1 MQSSP
6 SPSRRG
12 LRFFFR
18 VLLILPGVPLTLLI
32 AAAGVGPDDALANL
46 RQWANTLGIEQL
58 PPWLTA
64 LITNHQLFWAALLA
78 LLLNIALMIV
88 ILYAYPIR
96 IRALVALII
105 FLGVVSII
113 PLLFFPESI
122 TVERWMP
129 ASDDTTLKAVLPAE
143 SFVDWETKKHT
154 ADDLTQSDAQ
164 ERLVP
169 QEILQDLK
177 SKRQRVNDLT
187 HQLNELIAQ
196 QQSYGKPTSSAD
208 IDSLKLQVQRAGG
221 ELHDAQ
227 ARANEYIVPTT
238 QKAVT
243 DRAEA
248 QARVEQYLRQQLG
261 TGKLIAR
268 GIPNDAPPHDNEQI
282 IIKPAQWQYLRLSI
296 STADATDNKGT
307 VFKGVEIG
315 KSKKR
320 PDLPEWAVMRL

>member
-1 MQSSP
+1 MSNTMQSSP
-6 SPSRRG
+6 SSSRRR

-18 VLLILPGVPLTLLI
+18 VLSIVPGVPLTLLI

-46 RQWANTLGIEQL
+46 RKWANTLGIEQL

-64 LITNHQLFWAALLA
+64 LITNYQLLWAALLA
-78 LLLNIALMIV
+78 LLLYIALMIV
-88 ILYAYPIR
+88 IFYAYPIW

-105 FLGVVSII
+105 FLSVGSII

-129 ASDDTTLKAVLPAE
+129 ASDDTTMKAVLPAE
-143 SFVDWETKKHT
+143 IFADWETKKHT
-154 ADDLTQSDAQ
+154 ADDLTQPDTEQ
-164 ERLVP
+164 RLVP
-169 QEILQDLK
+169 QEMLQDLE

-187 HQLNELIAQ
+187 HQLQKLAAQ
-196 QQSYGKPTSSAD
+196 QLAYGKPPSASAD
-208 IDSLKLQVQRAGG
+208 FDPLKLQEQIAGA
-221 ELHDAQ
+221 ELTEAQLRVNDVIGPKADKAVSERTAAQ
-227 ARANEYIVPTT
+227 AH
-238 QKAVT
+238 
-243 DRAEA
+243 
-248 QARVEQYLRQQLG
+248 VEQYLRQQLG

-296 STADATDNKGT
+296 STADATDNKGGT

-320 PDLPEWAVMRL
+320 PDLP